1 MVLGKQVSHMQKNE
15 TEPLP
20 LSIAQI
26 NLTWIKDL
34 NLRPQ
39 TIKFLEENPGSPS

>member
-1 MVLGKQVSHMQKNE
+1 MQKNE

-20 LSIAQI
+20 LSIAKI

-39 TIKFLEENPGSPS
+39 TIKFLEENLGSPS